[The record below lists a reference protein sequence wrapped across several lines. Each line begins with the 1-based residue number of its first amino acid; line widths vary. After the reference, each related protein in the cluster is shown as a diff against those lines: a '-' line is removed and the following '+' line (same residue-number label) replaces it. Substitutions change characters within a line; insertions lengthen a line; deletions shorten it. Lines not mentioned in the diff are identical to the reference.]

1 MESSIHIHRGRFF
14 SNVFSMYIDIDIY
27 IYVRHFYQLP
37 FNFGCISFLF
47 FTLKYTDFEVLHG

>member
-1 MESSIHIHRGRFF
+1 
-14 SNVFSMYIDIDIY
+14 MYIDIDIYIY